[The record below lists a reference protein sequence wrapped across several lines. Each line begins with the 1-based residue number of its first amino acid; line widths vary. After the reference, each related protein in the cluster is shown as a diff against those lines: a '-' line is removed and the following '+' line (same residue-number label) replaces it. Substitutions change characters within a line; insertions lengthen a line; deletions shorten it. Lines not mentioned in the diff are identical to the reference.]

1 MPPLDVA
8 EIIIKSMAFPKATVI
23 LFRAWR
29 TAFIEVGAYFPNK
42 KLVIK
47 VKINQRYNK
56 TLQFNLWANS
66 NLNSKY
72 VCFYMC

>member
-1 MPPLDVA
+1 MPVNEYDCYEIWQIHNIDINNNTCLVNMPPLDVA

-42 KLVIK
+42 KLV
-47 VKINQRYNK
+47 
-56 TLQFNLWANS
+56 TS
-66 NLNSKY
+66 
-72 VCFYMC
+72 

>member
-29 TAFIEVGAYFPNK
+29 TAFIEVGAYFSNK
-42 KLVIK
+42 KLV
-47 VKINQRYNK
+47 
-56 TLQFNLWANS
+56 TS
-66 NLNSKY
+66 
-72 VCFYMC
+72 

>member
-1 MPPLDVA
+1 MPVNEYDCYEIWQILNIDINNNTCLVNMPPLDVA

-42 KLVIK
+42 KLV
-47 VKINQRYNK
+47 N
-56 TLQFNLWANS
+56 F
-66 NLNSKY
+66 
-72 VCFYMC
+72 